1 MRDDFSRQTVD
12 ILAKRV
18 GVRCSNPSCRKL
30 TTGPR
35 TDLTRIINIG
45 VAAHITAAAP
55 NGPRFDSTLTPD
67 RRGSPQNGI
76 WLCENCAKLVDN
88 DSLRYTVELLQEWKQ
103 RAEADALNEVE
114 GISIKKSGFAE
125 NSADLEINYRK
136 VRISK
141 ERHDY
146 LLEITVENLGSEP
159 ISAYH
164 VDLEFPAR
172 VAKEPEIQVNYVTER
187 SGSTVCFFRVA
198 HNNESNVIYP
208 GDRKIILSV
217 PYYLDTRLF
226 TYRGRLFE
234 EPVRATFYRQ
244 GSRPLMIEKPLGD
257 FQIF

>member
-1 MRDDFSRQTVD
+1 MRDDFTQQTVD

-45 VAAHITAAAP
+45 VAAHITAASP
-55 NGPRFDSTLTPD
+55 NGPRFAPTLTPD

-76 WLCENCAKLVDN
+76 WLCQNCAKLVDN
-88 DSLRYTVELLQEWKQ
+88 DSHKYTVELLQEWKQ
-103 RAEADALNEVE
+103 RAEVAALNEVE
-114 GISIKKSGFAE
+114 GVPINESAFPE
-125 NSADLEINYRK
+125 TSADLEITYRK
-136 VRISK
+136 VRISQ

-146 LLEITVENLGSEP
+146 SLEIMVENVGTEP
-159 ISAYH
+159 INAYH

-172 VAKEPEIQVNYVTER
+172 VAKEPETHLNYVGER
-187 SGSTVCFFRVA
+187 SDSTVCFFHAA
-198 HNNESNVIYP
+198 HRDESNVIYP
-208 GDRKIILSV
+208 GDRKIIISV

-226 TYRGRLFE
+226 MYRGRLFE
-234 EPVRATFYRQ
+234 ELVRGTFYRQ
-244 GSRPLMIEKPLGD
+244 GSRPLTIEKLFGE